1 MQVVH
6 HGTTRLR
13 AGPIRKAFTAAVAWC
28 RRRTLEECHTLLQL
42 NPPIPMN
49 TPKGEGFAHI
59 LIDYGPE
66 SDLYWTVLIT
76 ATGEIWTYANRYVR
90 AAKNIT
96 LGRTDPS
103 PPAAAESG
111 PIPMRPRGV
120 ENAER
125 S

>member
-1 MQVVH
+1 M
-6 HGTTRLR
+6 
-13 AGPIRKAFTAAVAWC
+13 
-28 RRRTLEECHTLLQL
+28 LQL

-76 ATGEIWTYANRYVR
+76 TTGEIWTYANRYVR
-90 AAKNIT
+90 ASKNIT

-103 PPAAAESG
+103 PPTAGGSD
-111 PIPMRPRGV
+111 PIPMRPRSV
-120 ENAER
+120 ESPER